1 MNHCNQTPSEIV
13 ERFKFHTRVR
23 RSGESVATY
32 VSELRSLARFCKFG
46 SSLEDTLRDRIVRG
60 PGVFFVPVETRLT
73 GDTSSVDHSTSNIVG
88 QI

>member
-23 RSGESVATY
+23 RPGESVATY

-60 PGVFFVPVETRLT
+60 PGVFLSQLKL
-73 GDTSSVDHSTSNIVG
+73 D
-88 QI
+88 